1 SKVPDRSTSP
11 RQQGRITEMSTEPP
25 EAKRRVANRLRR
37 ARGQLDAVIS
47 AVENDAPCREV
58 VTQLAAV
65 THALRRAGYVVVAT
79 AMEECFADPAP
90 EGEDEPLTTAELE
103 KLFLSLA

>member
-1 SKVPDRSTSP
+1 MKPESP
-11 RQQGRITEMSTEPP
+11 ET
-25 EAKRRVANRLRR
+25 KRRIANRLRR
-37 ARGQLDAVIS
+37 ARGQLDAVIA
-47 AVENDAPCREV
+47 AVEADAPCRDV

-79 AMEECFADPAP
+79 AMEECFVNP
-90 EGEDEPLTTAELE
+90 EPGDEDERLTPPELE

>member
-1 SKVPDRSTSP
+1 MSAESP
-11 RQQGRITEMSTEPP
+11 A
-25 EAKRRVANRLRR
+25 AKRRVANRLRR
-37 ARGQLDAVIS
+37 ARGQLDAVIA
-47 AVENDAPCREV
+47 AVEAEAPCRDV

-79 AMEECFADPAP
+79 AMEECFAEP
-90 EGEDEPLTTAELE
+90 ESQVEDEPLTTAELE